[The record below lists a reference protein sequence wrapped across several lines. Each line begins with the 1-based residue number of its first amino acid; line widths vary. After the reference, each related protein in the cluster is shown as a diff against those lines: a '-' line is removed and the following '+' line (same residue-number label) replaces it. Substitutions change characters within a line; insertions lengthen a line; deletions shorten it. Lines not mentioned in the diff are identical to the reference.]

1 MPLSE
6 TILIIMGLLAIA
18 MFAAGLCKNL
28 PIPYTVFLVIIG
40 IALGSIAKN
49 WSQLSQLQQF
59 QLSPELVLF
68 LFLPAL
74 IFESAFNLDARQ
86 MVKDLASI
94 LSLAIPAL
102 LISTAIIGVGLWWL
116 IDLNI
121 LLALLFGALISAT
134 DPVAVVALFKEL
146 GAPQRLTVLVEGE
159 SLLNDATAIVLF
171 NIILGI
177 VLTGSFVFTDIGGAM
192 TGFLRVF
199 FGGAL
204 LGAISG
210 IILSELLYRIKAG
223 LSTYLV
229 MSIVLAYASFAVA
242 EHVLHVSGV
251 MAVLAAAI
259 CLSIFGVSRVPQSD
273 VHTVTEIWEVLALVC
288 NSLLFLLVGL
298 SVDIT
303 ALIARSDAIIIAV
316 LLVLLSRAATV
327 YTMVP
332 TAVRLFKLPHIS
344 LNERHIMWWGGLKGG
359 LAIAIVLSIPVTISG
374 RDLLLDMTLGVVL
387 FSLLV
392 NAPTIR
398 PLMHFLGIDR
408 LSNDEKDEL
417 KHGLLNAEKQ
427 ADIVLQKLNKAE
439 LISPSTQQLLQEKSK
454 KVFASDHNNIDSQQE
469 TRHLISITLRSELD
483 ELKYLYDIGLIEQ
496 YSYLDIKNTL
506 QRDRELRL
514 GQQSQNLTIIKPSLF
529 KQIEDALLKRLRE
542 HNWATGILVKY
553 QYLRFSQSLQRDMVG
568 VMISTAALESLQ
580 QQTKHNAQQLQVA
593 AIYQKRLNRRR
604 QRLNSVAKEYP
615 EFYNRFETKL
625 FAKVI
630 MLAVQHYN
638 ESTRQHGEIGQKTFA
653 NIEHRIKNALST
665 LPAISHSS
673 PKLTAD
679 DLIGTVPLLK
689 GLSNTIL
696 KQLADKAKS
705 ITFLS
710 NDIIIGEGDKG
721 DALYIISHGWVKVY
735 KKADDNKTIAELR
748 DGDFFGEIALLGD
761 QIRTATVKAIVPT
774 TLLRLTRKDV
784 LTLAKEQHE
793 LQERLE
799 KASQDRF

>member
-1 MPLSE
+1 MQ
-6 TILIIMGLLAIA
+6 
-18 MFAAGLCKNL
+18 NL

-49 WSQLSQLQQF
+49 WPQLSQLQQF

-74 IFESAFNLDARQ
+74 IFESAFNLNARQ

-102 LISTAIIGVGLWWL
+102 LISTAIIAVGLWWL
-116 IDLNI
+116 IDLNF

-177 VLTGSFVFTDIGGAM
+177 VLTGSFVLTDIGGAM

-242 EHVLHVSGV
+242 EHLLHVSGV

-273 VHTVTEIWEVLALVC
+273 VHIVTEIWEVLALVC

-303 ALIARSDAIIIAV
+303 ALIARSDAILIAV

-327 YTMVP
+327 YSMVP
-332 TAVRLFKLPHIS
+332 STVRLFKLPHIS
-344 LNERHIMWWGGLKGG
+344 LGERHIMWWGGLKGG
-359 LAIAIVLSIPVTISG
+359 LAIAIVLSIPITVPG

-427 ADIVLQKLNKAE
+427 ASLVLQKLNKAE
-439 LISPSTQQLLQEKSK
+439 LISPTTQQLLQKKSK
-454 KVFASDHNNIDSQQE
+454 KVFASELTHNDSDSQQE
-469 TRHLISITLRSELD
+469 IRHLISITLRSEQE
-483 ELKYLYDIGLIEQ
+483 ELKHLYDIGLIEQ

-514 GQQSQNLTIIKPSLF
+514 GLQSQNLTAIKPSLF

-542 HNWATGILVKY
+542 HNWATGILAKY

-580 QQTKHNAQQLQVA
+580 QQTEHDEQQKQHVA
-593 AIYQKRLNRRR
+593 AIYQERLNRRR
-604 QRLNSVAKEYP
+604 QRLNNVAKEYP
-615 EFYNRFETKL
+615 EFYTRFETKL

-638 ESTRQHGEIGQKTFA
+638 ESTCQHGEIGQKTFA

-665 LPAISHSS
+665 LPTISHSS
-673 PKLTAD
+673 PKLTAN
-679 DLIGTVPLLK
+679 DLIGSVPLLK
-689 GLSNTIL
+689 GLSTAIL
-696 KQLADKAKS
+696 KQLADRAKV
-705 ITFLS
+705 ITFIS

-721 DALYIISHGWVKVY
+721 DALYIISHGSVKVY
-735 KKADDNKTIAELR
+735 KKADDNKIIAELR
-748 DGDFFGEIALLGD
+748 DGDFFGEVALLGD
-761 QIRTATVKAIVPT
+761 QVRTATVKAIVPT

-784 LTLAKEQHE
+784 LALAKEQYE
-793 LQERLE
+793 LQQRLE
-799 KASQDRF
+799 KASKDRF

>member
-1 MPLSE
+1 
-6 TILIIMGLLAIA
+6 
-18 MFAAGLCKNL
+18 
-28 PIPYTVFLVIIG
+28 
-40 IALGSIAKN
+40 
-49 WSQLSQLQQF
+49 
-59 QLSPELVLF
+59 
-68 LFLPAL
+68 
-74 IFESAFNLDARQ
+74 

-102 LISTAIIGVGLWWL
+102 LISTAIIAVGLWWL
-116 IDLNI
+116 IDLNF

-177 VLTGSFVFTDIGGAM
+177 VLTGSFVLTDIGGAM

-242 EHVLHVSGV
+242 EHILHVSGV

-273 VHTVTEIWEVLALVC
+273 VHIVTEIWEVLALVC

-303 ALIARSDAIIIAV
+303 ALIARSDAILIAV

-327 YTMVP
+327 YSMVP
-332 TAVRLFKLPHIS
+332 STVRLFKLPHIS
-344 LNERHIMWWGGLKGG
+344 LGERHIMWWGGLKGG
-359 LAIAIVLSIPVTISG
+359 LAIAIVLSIPITVPG

-398 PLMHFLGIDR
+398 PLMHSLGMDR
-408 LSNDEKDEL
+408 LSSDEKDEL

-427 ADIVLQKLNKAE
+427 AGLVLQKLNKAE
-439 LISPSTQQLLQEKSK
+439 LISTSTQQLLQKKSK
-454 KVFASDHNNIDSQQE
+454 KVFASELESNDTDSQQE
-469 TRHLISITLRSELD
+469 IRHLISISLRSEQE
-483 ELKYLYDIGLIEQ
+483 ELKHLYDIGLIEQ

-506 QRDRELRL
+506 LRDRELRL
-514 GQQSQNLTIIKPSLF
+514 GHQAKNSIAIKPSLF

-542 HNWATGILVKY
+542 QNWATGILVKY
-553 QYLRFSQSLQRDMVG
+553 QYLRFAQSLQRDMVG

-580 QQTKHNAQQLQVA
+580 QQTEHDEQQKQHVA
-593 AIYQKRLNRRR
+593 AIYQERLNRRR
-604 QRLNSVAKEYP
+604 QRLSSVAKEYP
-615 EFYNRFETKL
+615 EFYKRFETKL

-630 MLAVQHYN
+630 MLAVQHHN

-665 LPAISHSS
+665 LPSMSHSS

-679 DLIGTVPLLK
+679 DLIGSVPLLK
-689 GLSNTIL
+689 GLSKTIL
-696 KQLADKAKS
+696 KQLADRAKV
-705 ITFLS
+705 ITFIS

-735 KKADDNKTIAELR
+735 KKADDNKIIAELR
-748 DGDFFGEIALLGD
+748 DGDFFGEVALLGD
-761 QIRTATVKAIVPT
+761 QVRTATVKAIVPT

-784 LTLAKEQHE
+784 LALAKEQYE
-793 LQERLE
+793 LQQRLE
-799 KASQDRF
+799 KASKDRF

>member
-1 MPLSE
+1 L
-6 TILIIMGLLAIA
+6 TIA
-18 MFAAGLCKNL
+18 MFAAGLCRNL

-40 IALGSIAKN
+40 VALGSIAKN

-68 LFLPAL
+68 LFLPVL

-86 MVKDLASI
+86 MVKDIASI

-102 LISTAIIGVGLWWL
+102 LISTAIIGIGLWWL

-273 VHTVTEIWEVLALVC
+273 VHIVTEIWEVLALVC

-298 SVDIT
+298 SIDIT
-303 ALIARSDAIIIAV
+303 ALIARADAIIIAV

-327 YTMVP
+327 YSMVP
-332 TAVRLFKLPHIS
+332 TTVRLFKLPHIS
-344 LNERHIMWWGGLKGG
+344 LGERHIMWWGGLKGG
-359 LAIAIVLSIPVTISG
+359 LAIAIVLSIPNAIPG

-439 LISPSTQQLLQEKSK
+439 LISPSTQQLLQKKSK
-454 KVFASDHNNIDSQQE
+454 KVFASDLENNDSDAQQE
-469 TRHLISITLRSELD
+469 IRHLISITLRSEQE
-483 ELKYLYDIGLIEQ
+483 ELKHLYDIGLIEQ

-514 GQQSQNLTIIKPSLF
+514 GQQYQNLTTVKPSLF

-542 HNWATGILVKY
+542 HNWATGILAKY
-553 QYLRFSQSLQRDMVG
+553 QYLRFAQSLQRDMVG
-568 VMISTAALESLQ
+568 VMIATAALESLQ
-580 QQTKHNAQQLQVA
+580 QQHEHNEKQKQHVA

-615 EFYNRFETKL
+615 EFYTRFETKL

-630 MLAVQHYN
+630 MLAVQHHN

-653 NIEHRIKNALST
+653 TIEHRIKNALST
-665 LPAISHSS
+665 LPSTSHSS

-679 DLIGTVPLLK
+679 DLIGSVPLLK
-689 GLSNTIL
+689 GLSKAIL
-696 KQLADKAKS
+696 KQLADKAKI
-705 ITFLS
+705 ITFIS

-735 KKADDNKTIAELR
+735 KKADDSKTIAELR
-748 DGDFFGEIALLGD
+748 DGDFFGEVALLGD

-784 LTLAKEQHE
+784 LALAEEQHE
-793 LQERLE
+793 LQQRLE
-799 KASQDRF
+799 KASKDRF